1 MLAILLVSIMVGDNE
16 SAWRWR
22 EAWTAEMEQAWQM
35 SRQQMTWP
43 EEVGE
48 PSEVGDG

>member
-1 MLAILLVSIMVGDNE
+1 MVGDYQDAPTDIE